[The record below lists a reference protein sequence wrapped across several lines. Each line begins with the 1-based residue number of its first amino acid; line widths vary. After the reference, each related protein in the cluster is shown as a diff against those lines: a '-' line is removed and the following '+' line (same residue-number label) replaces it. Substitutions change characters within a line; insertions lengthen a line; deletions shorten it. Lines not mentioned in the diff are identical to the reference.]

1 MMSFGASMAAA
12 QHAAR
17 RDLDQNETIELAVTY
32 VLGGMKATSRKEVSR
47 QFRRW
52 SYNKLI

>member
-47 QFRRW
+47 QFKSGRTTR
-52 SYNKLI
+52 